1 MSENKENM
9 KIIDRLNTM
18 FHKIFETS
26 HLIYTIFFIIV
37 VLIISFMSFSENAGD
52 LVLFF
57 ATMTSLM
64 FLMLTIVGIFSKS
77 EVYLFSKERNNYA
90 RKLFALMFGIGVS
103 FVIL

>member
-1 MSENKENM
+1 MSKNKKNV

-18 FHKIFETS
+18 FHNIFETS
-26 HLIYTIFFIIV
+26 HLIYTIFFIFVI
-37 VLIISFMSFSENAGD
+37 LIISFMSFSKNAGD

-64 FLMLTIVGIFSKS
+64 FLILTIIGIFSKS

-90 RKLFALMFGIGVS
+90 RKLFTIMLGIGVS
-103 FVIL
+103 FV